1 MKRIIAGILVLCMV
15 ASDMLFAADS
25 LDSLT
30 AEQERLY
37 LENHLSVQTSQHTDI
52 SGIGYMNDWGLYTS
66 FGEGNTSTEWTP
78 YLGYNQISKA
88 DFFRLAGYE
97 DLALQEQKIEET
109 RKNMVIAKWS
119 LFGIAS
125 ALILASPFAAIMSNS
140 DFWQIAGLAMLGIG
154 GALYIPCLI
163 LEFTEPESDIAVS
176 FAVGVANNYNKRLL
190 EAIR

>member
-1 MKRIIAGILVLCMV
+1 MKRIIAGILVLCIV
-15 ASDMLFAADS
+15 ASDMLLAADS
-25 LDSLT
+25 LESLT

-109 RKNMVIAKWS
+109 RKNMVIAKWT
-119 LFGIAS
+119 LFGAGF
-125 ALILASPFAAIMSNS
+125 ALMLGGMSTLLTES
-140 DFWQIAGLAMLGIG
+140 DPWIIAGIVMFSV
-154 GALYIPCLI
+154 GAASWVPVLV